1 MFGSSAGRLPAN
13 QRILFRRENVGFVFQ
28 QFNLLPALTAAENA
42 AVPLIAAGMK
52 RTEAVERAKALLD
65 QLGLNGRRDA
75 LPATLSGGEQQRV
88 AIARALVHEPRLVV
102 CDEPTAAL
110 DHATGEAVM
119 KLVAANA
126 VHPDRAAVVVTHDS
140 RVFHFADVIAHM
152 DDGRI
157 VQNGEKREEGDSVM
171 KRTVLPIVAAV
182 AAILAMISVARTR
195 PKREPTVPPS
205 APPTSSFEEVVA
217 GVGLV
222 EANSENI
229 DVSCAVSGM
238 VTQLYVKAGDRVGQ
252 GQKLFSLDDREL
264 RADQQVK
271 RTALEGAQARLAKLE
286 QEPRAEDIPPA
297 EERVREAQANSWD
310 AEVQMRLIESV
321 TDKRAVR
328 DEDVQRRR
336 LAYIAAQARLAEV
349 EAQLGLLKAGA
360 WAPDIAVAKSEVAQA
375 EAQVK
380 MAETNIDRLTMR
392 APIAGVILQNKVRLG
407 QYAQCGPLSEP
418 LMILGSV
425 TPLNVRVDVDE
436 HDAWRV
442 RGGAPAAASP
452 RGNGSIR
459 IPLEFVRFEPYVV
472 PKKSLTGDSTE
483 RVDTRVLQVIYRVKD
498 QNASLYVGQQMDVYI
513 KTVDAVNP
521 SRQGPDSAA
530 GRGQ

>member
-1 MFGSSAGRLPAN
+1 
-13 QRILFRRENVGFVFQ
+13 
-28 QFNLLPALTAAENA
+28 
-42 AVPLIAAGMK
+42 
-52 RTEAVERAKALLD
+52 
-65 QLGLNGRRDA
+65 
-75 LPATLSGGEQQRV
+75 
-88 AIARALVHEPRLVV
+88 
-102 CDEPTAAL
+102 
-110 DHATGEAVM
+110 
-119 KLVAANA
+119 
-126 VHPDRAAVVVTHDS
+126 
-140 RVFHFADVIAHM
+140 
-152 DDGRI
+152 
-157 VQNGEKREEGDSVM
+157 M

-205 APPTSSFEEVVA
+205 APPTSSFEKVVA

-229 DVSCAVSGM
+229 AVSCAVSGM

-252 GQKLFSLDDREL
+252 GQKLFSLDDRDL

-286 QEPRAEDIPPA
+286 QEPRVEDIPPA
-297 EERVREAQANSWD
+297 EERVREAQANLAD
-310 AEVQMRLIESV
+310 AEVQVRLIESV

-336 LAYIAAQARLAEV
+336 LAYKAAQARLAEV

-380 MAETNIDRLTMR
+380 MVETNIDRLTMR

-407 QYAQCGPLSEP
+407 QFAQCGPLSEP

-425 TPLNVRVDVDE
+425 TPLHVRVDVDE
-436 HDAWRV
+436 QDAWRV
-442 RGGAPAAASP
+442 RGGALAAASP

-459 IPLEFVRFEPYVV
+459 IPLEFLRFEPYVI

-498 QNASLYVGQQMDVYI
+498 QDASLYVGQQMDVYI
-513 KTVDAVNP
+513 KTPDALKP
-521 SRQGPDSAA
+521 SRQGSESAA
-530 GRGQ
+530 GHGQ

>member
-1 MFGSSAGRLPAN
+1 
-13 QRILFRRENVGFVFQ
+13 
-28 QFNLLPALTAAENA
+28 
-42 AVPLIAAGMK
+42 MK
-52 RTEAVERAKALLD
+52 RK
-65 QLGLNGRRDA
+65 
-75 LPATLSGGEQQRV
+75 
-88 AIARALVHEPRLVV
+88 
-102 CDEPTAAL
+102 
-110 DHATGEAVM
+110 
-119 KLVAANA
+119 
-126 VHPDRAAVVVTHDS
+126 
-140 RVFHFADVIAHM
+140 
-152 DDGRI
+152 
-157 VQNGEKREEGDSVM
+157 
-171 KRTVLPIVAAV
+171 VLPIIAVLAAT
-182 AAILAMISVARTR
+182 LGMLSVARTR
-195 PKREPTVPPS
+195 PKRESTVPPS
-205 APPTSSFEEVVA
+205 APPTSSFKQVVA

-252 GQKLFSLDDREL
+252 GQKLFSLDNRDL

-271 RTALEGAQARLAKLE
+271 RTALEGAKARLAKLE

-297 EERVREAQANSWD
+297 EERVREAQASLAD
-310 AEVQMRLIESV
+310 AEVQVRLIESV

-336 LAYIAAQARLAEV
+336 LAFKAAQARLAEA
-349 EAQLGLLKAGA
+349 EAQLRLLKAGA

-407 QYAQCGPLSEP
+407 QFAQCGPLSEP
-418 LMILGSV
+418 LMILGNV
-425 TPLNVRVDVDE
+425 TPLNIRVDVDE

-442 RGGAPAAASP
+442 RGGTQAVASP

-459 IPLEFVRFEPYVV
+459 IPLEFVRFEPYVI

-483 RVDTRVLQVIYRVKD
+483 RVDTRVLQVIYRIRDDEPSV
-498 QNASLYVGQQMDVYI
+498 YVGQQMDVYI
-513 KTVDAVNP
+513 ETPSSPNAGQPANSSSAGPGRVADA
-521 SRQGPDSAA
+521 AA
-530 GRGQ
+530 AKHTGE